1 MEYVKLLLKFIDVL
15 IWPVVVIYCLNMFK
29 DQIGSFFARMEKADL
44 PGGISLKAFQE
55 EIKLGKELSVEVR
68 EEKSPKQEKPG
79 VSAIPINEANARM
92 LNLGLAPSP
101 SGLELSEYRILAQQ
115 DPNLALAGIRM
126 EIEIMLK
133 NLAKGFEIS
142 IKGGYG
148 AGIIAKKLSEQGKIT
163 QSQTQLISTVIKLCN
178 SAVHG
183 HKVTLS
189 EAEDILDISE
199 ILRDDYISWLS
210 WGFPDK

>member
-1 MEYVKLLLKFIDVL
+1 MDIFKLILEYIEVL
-15 IWPVVVIYCLNMFK
+15 IWPAVALYCLNLFK
-29 DQIGSFFARMEKADL
+29 GQIGAFLARMEKADL

-55 EIKLGKELSVEVR
+55 EIKLGKELSIEVR
-68 EEKSPKQEKPG
+68 EEKSPKQDKPG
-79 VSAIPINEANARM
+79 FSAIPINEANARM
-92 LNLGLAPSP
+92 LNLGLSPSP

-126 EIEIMLK
+126 EVEIMLK

-142 IKGGYG
+142 LRDIYS
-148 AGIIAKKLSEQGKIT
+148 AGIIVKKLSEKGAIT

>member
-1 MEYVKLLLKFIDVL
+1 MEIFKLILDYIEVL
-15 IWPVVVIYCLNMFK
+15 IWPAIVFYCLNLFK
-29 DQIGSFFARMEKADL
+29 DQIGGFFARIEKADL

-55 EIKLGKELSVEVR
+55 QIELGKELSVEVR
-68 EEKSPKQEKPG
+68 EEKSTKQDKPG
-79 VSAIPINEANARM
+79 FSAIPINEANARM
-92 LNLGLAPSP
+92 LNSGLSPSP

-126 EIEIMLK
+126 EVEIMLK
-133 NLAKGFEIS
+133 NLAKGFEIPLKDVFS
-142 IKGGYG
+142 
-148 AGIIAKKLSEQGKIT
+148 AGIIVKKLQEKGAIT

-178 SAVHG
+178 LAVHG

-189 EAEDILDISE
+189 EAEDILEITE

-210 WGFPDK
+210 WGFPNK